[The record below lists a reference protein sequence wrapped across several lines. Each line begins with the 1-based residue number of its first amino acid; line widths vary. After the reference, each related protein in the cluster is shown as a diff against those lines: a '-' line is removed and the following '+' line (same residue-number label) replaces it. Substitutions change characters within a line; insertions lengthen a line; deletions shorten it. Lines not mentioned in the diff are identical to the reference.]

1 MREKILED
9 PLDGRVKRVIG
20 KTRCWFFVIMKYFHV
35 ARFIN
40 GLKYR

>member
-1 MREKILED
+1 MDALNVSLEKL
-9 PLDGRVKRVIG
+9 VVG
-20 KTRCWFFVIMKYFHV
+20 KTNNVIMKYFRV